1 MANKLDPQ
9 RLRQLELLLRWEGL
23 VGNARL
29 RELFGLSSIRASQ
42 WLREFREAQPR
53 WTLWDSIARSFI
65 VTTEFYRD
73 TIAES
78 SWALD
83 QYLSLVGLPTAM
95 KAGSQHVVVD
105 AFPDITTPNP
115 EIFAVLSRASRFN
128 RAVEITY
135 RSMRE
140 PKPHKRI
147 LSPHSIVHAGRRWH
161 VRAYC
166 ESNNEFRDYSL
177 GRISQAKLLEQPSQ
191 FLKQDDT
198 EWLTEVPVK
207 LIAHPDLTHEQQSL
221 IGFEYFDNTSARTT
235 TCRGPLVKYL
245 IQDVRAAIDVKNQ
258 KPPEYLLAV
267 GNSKEIVS
275 WLYKS

>member
-9 RLRQLELLLRWEGL
+9 RLRQLELLLRWEGQ

-29 RELFGLSSIRASQ
+29 RELFGLTSIRASQ

-53 WTLWDSIARSFI
+53 WVLWSSIQRSLNA
-65 VTTEFYRD
+65 TPEFYRD
-73 TIAES
+73 RMEEVTWE
-78 SWALD
+78 LD

-95 KAGSQHVVVD
+95 KAGDQNIVVA

-115 EIFAVLSRASRFN
+115 EIFAVISKASRLKK
-128 RAVEITY
+128 AIEITY

-140 PKPHKRI
+140 PIPHKRV

-177 GRISQAKLLEQPSQ
+177 GRISQAKLMEQPSQ

-207 LIAHPDLTHEQQSL
+207 LVAHPDLTHEQQSL
-221 IGFEYFDNTSARTT
+221 ICFEYFNNTAARTT
-235 TCRGPLVKYL
+235 TCRGPLVKYF
-245 IQDVRAAIDVKNQ
+245 IQDVRAAVDVKKQN
-258 KPPEYLLAV
+258 PPEFLLAV
-267 GNSKEIVS
+267 GNSEEIVS

>member
-9 RLRQLELLLRWEGL
+9 RLRYLELLLRWEGQ

-53 WTLWDSIARSFI
+53 WTLWNRITRSFDA
-65 VTTEFYRD
+65 TPEFYRD
-73 TIAES
+73 KILENT
-78 SWALD
+78 WALD
-83 QYLSLVGLPTAM
+83 QYLSLVGLPNAM
-95 KAGSQHVVVD
+95 HADSQHVVV
-105 AFPDITTPNP
+105 AGFPDITTPNP
-115 EIFAVLSRASRFN
+115 QIFAVLSSASRLAK
-128 RAVEITY
+128 AVEITY

-166 ESNNEFRDYSL
+166 ESNNEFRDYAL
-177 GRISQAKLLEQPSQ
+177 GRISQVKLLEQPSQ

-207 LIAHPDLTHEQQSL
+207 LIAHPDLTDEQQSL
-221 IGFEYFDNTSARTT
+221 IGFEYFNNTAARTT

-245 IQDVRAAIDVKNQ
+245 VQDVRAAVDIKKQ
-258 KPPEYLLAV
+258 RPPEYLLAV